1 MNCHPKTIT
10 ALFVAFGIATPLAAA
25 QEVQPATP
33 QTAVASPAVPPA
45 SQSASA
51 ASALTALL
59 DRHKLEAIAARDP
72 AVPGGVVA
80 ALYFPGSQLLVVSG
94 PYPTPALL
102 DKLLADAKYMD
113 VYMDVQGAVTHQ
125 GQFFVMDLMADG
137 LQRVCDRDQPF
148 DSTSRSGGKSVPFD
162 GNWAGQQLSE
172 VEYNA
177 RFSEDDQT
185 YARILG
191 VLARAFTQTKS
202 SPAAT
207 RKSGK

>member
-1 MNCHPKTIT
+1 MNRHPKTIA
-10 ALFVAFGIATPLAAA
+10 ALFVAFGITAPLVAV
-25 QEVQPATP
+25 QEARPATP
-33 QTAVASPAVPPA
+33 QTAVANPAVPPA

-59 DRHKLEAIAARDP
+59 DKHKLEAIAARDP
-72 AVPGGVVA
+72 AVPGRVVA

-94 PYPTPALL
+94 SYPVPALL
-102 DKLLADAKYMD
+102 DKLLSDAKYMD
-113 VYMDVQGAVTHQ
+113 VYLDVYGAANHQ
-125 GQFFVMDLMADG
+125 GQFFVMDLLADG

-177 RFSEDDQT
+177 RFGEDDAT
-185 YARILG
+185 YASILG
-191 VLARAFTQTKS
+191 VLAGAFTQSKS
-202 SPAAT
+202 SPVAA